1 MVGSDD
7 DGERAAVIYSPNG
20 TVSSRTWIAKE
31 VCVTCSSASPS
42 GRPPDKVG
50 DELNLQDGQA
60 VMLHYQDPTEK
71 FEVSAVLSPL
81 PKPTRL

>member
-42 GRPPDKVG
+42 GHLL
-50 DELNLQDGQA
+50 DEVDDEVNLQDGQA
-60 VMLHYQDPTEK
+60 VMLYY
-71 FEVSAVLSPL
+71 
-81 PKPTRL
+81 